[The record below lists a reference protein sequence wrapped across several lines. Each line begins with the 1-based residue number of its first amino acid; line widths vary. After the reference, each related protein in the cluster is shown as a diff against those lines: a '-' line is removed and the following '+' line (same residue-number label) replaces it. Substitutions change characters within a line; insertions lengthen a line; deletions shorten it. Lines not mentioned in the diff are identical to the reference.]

1 MYERLRLKTYRF
13 AIYCLFFKN
22 EKRVKSG
29 RKLRGNLSFWALN
42 FNIFFQK
49 RAKNGLKVVGL
60 CISMHFLKNKEVAKK
75 GKKKRRTPLF
85 FVHFSHFFDF

>member
-1 MYERLRLKTYRF
+1 VAKNVRKVKAYRF

-60 CISMHFLKNKEVAKK
+60 WFPAFQCTF
-75 GKKKRRTPLF
+75 
-85 FVHFSHFFDF
+85 